1 VNVIDDRLRSMYP
14 VDQLT
19 TSELAEYRDD
29 LETALALDTLPPLYA
44 PRDVLQG
51 RLDAVLA
58 EQADRERIRRENRV
72 TP

>member
-1 VNVIDDRLRSMYP
+1 MNATDQRPRPLLPVGQMTTWELR
-14 VDQLT
+14 
-19 TSELAEYRDD
+19 EYRED

-44 PRDVLQG
+44 PRDVLQR

-58 EQADRERIRRENRV
+58 EQADRDRIRRENRV